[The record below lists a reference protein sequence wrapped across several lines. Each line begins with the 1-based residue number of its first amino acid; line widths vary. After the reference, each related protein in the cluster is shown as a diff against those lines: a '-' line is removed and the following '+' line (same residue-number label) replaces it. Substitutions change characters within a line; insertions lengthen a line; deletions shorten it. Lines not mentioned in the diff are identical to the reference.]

1 MTAAQKLEGVRVR
14 FAPSPTGYLHVGGA
28 RTAIF
33 NYLFAR
39 HHGGTFILRIEDTDA
54 ERSTRESELSLLEDL
69 RWLGLDWDE
78 GPDVGGPYGPYRQS
92 ERMATYREITDKL
105 IAAGHAYPCFCTE
118 EELERKRA
126 EMEARH
132 EAPHYD
138 GTCRNLSAAEVAAK
152 RAARIPEAVRFRV
165 GEGAARFE
173 DAVRGSMDL
182 GHDMV
187 GDWVILRSNGLPTYN
202 FAAAVDDMLMKITH
216 VIRGEEHLP
225 NTLRQIMIYDALGA
239 PHPIFAHVPLI
250 LAEDRSKLSKRHG
263 ASSVG
268 ELRAAG
274 YLPDA
279 AENYLLL
286 LGWSHPQSKE
296 IMPRDE
302 MIKAFSIER
311 IGKSPAVFDK
321 NKLVWMNGQYIRKLP
336 LDALVKLVEPYMP
349 DSLRKRYSEDQRRE
363 IIAILQDSMDLLGDF
378 GKRAAIFEPQVE
390 YEPET
395 KTLLGSDAARRV
407 LTAMVT
413 RLNAH
418 GGPVTPENF
427 KEMILSTGQ
436 EVALKGKDLYF
447 PIRGAM
453 TGSVHGPD
461 LTRVAAVK
469 GRDTVLNLLQG
480 AMQ

>member
-1 MTAAQKLEGVRVR
+1 
-14 FAPSPTGYLHVGGA
+14 
-28 RTAIF
+28 
-33 NYLFAR
+33 
-39 HHGGTFILRIEDTDA
+39 
-54 ERSTRESELSLLEDL
+54 
-69 RWLGLDWDE
+69 
-78 GPDVGGPYGPYRQS
+78 
-92 ERMATYREITDKL
+92 
-105 IAAGHAYPCFCTE
+105 
-118 EELERKRA
+118 
-126 EMEARH
+126 MEARH

-138 GTCRNLSAAEVAAK
+138 GTCRNLGAAEVAAK
-152 RAARIPEAVRFRV
+152 RAAKIPEAVRFRV

-296 IMPRDE
+296 
-302 MIKAFSIER
+302 SC
-311 IGKSPAVFDK
+311 
-321 NKLVWMNGQYIRKLP
+321 
-336 LDALVKLVEPYMP
+336 
-349 DSLRKRYSEDQRRE
+349 
-363 IIAILQDSMDLLGDF
+363 
-378 GKRAAIFEPQVE
+378 RA
-390 YEPET
+390 T
-395 KTLLGSDAARRV
+395 K
-407 LTAMVT
+407 
-413 RLNAH
+413 
-418 GGPVTPENF
+418 
-427 KEMILSTGQ
+427 
-436 EVALKGKDLYF
+436 
-447 PIRGAM
+447 
-453 TGSVHGPD
+453 
-461 LTRVAAVK
+461 
-469 GRDTVLNLLQG
+469 
-480 AMQ
+480 

>member
-1 MTAAQKLEGVRVR
+1 VSNNVRVR

-54 ERSTRESELSLLEDL
+54 ERSTAESERSLFEDL

-78 GPDVGGPYGPYRQS
+78 GPDAGGPYGPYRQS
-92 ERMATYREITDKL
+92 ERMPVYREITDRL
-105 IAAGHAYPCFCTE
+105 IAGGHAYPCFCTDA
-118 EELERKRA
+118 ELERKRE
-126 EMEARH
+126 EMTARS

-138 GTCRNLSAAEVAAK
+138 GTCRDLSAAEVAAK
-152 RAARIPEAVRFRV
+152 RAAGIPEAIRFRV

-202 FAAAVDDMLMKITH
+202 FAAAVDDQLMKSTH
-216 VIRGEEHLP
+216 VIRGDEHLP

-268 ELRAAG
+268 DLRASG
-274 YLPDA
+274 YLPEA
-279 AENYLLL
+279 AFNYLLL

-296 IMPRDE
+296 IVPRDE
-302 MIKAFSIER
+302 MIRAFSIER
-311 IGKSPAVFDK
+311 IGKSAAVFDK
-321 NKLVWMNGQYIRKLP
+321 QKLVWMNGQYIRR
-336 LDALVKLVEPYMP
+336 LDLDTLCTLVYPYIP
-349 DSLRKRYSEDQRRE
+349 QSLRERYSPAQLRE
-363 IIAILQDSMDLLGDF
+363 IVAILQDSLDVLGDF
-378 GKRAAIFEPQVE
+378 PNRAAIFEPTVE
-390 YEPET
+390 YEHET
-395 KTLLGSDAARRV
+395 RALLETESARRV
-407 LTAMVT
+407 LDVMVKK
-413 RLNAH
+413 LGAH
-418 GGPVTPENF
+418 AGPITPESF
-427 KEMILSTGQ
+427 KEMILATGQ

-469 GRDTVLNLLQG
+469 GRDAVLGLLEG
-480 AMQ
+480 AVR

>member
-1 MTAAQKLEGVRVR
+1 MNVRVR

-54 ERSTRESELSLLEDL
+54 ERSTLESERSLLEDL
-69 RWLGLDWDE
+69 RWLDLDWDE

-92 ERMATYREITDKL
+92 ERMPIYRELADKL
-105 IAAGHAYPCFCTE
+105 IASGHAYPCFCTE
-118 EELERKRA
+118 AELEKKR
-126 EMEARH
+126 EAMTARS

-138 GTCRNLSAAEVAAK
+138 GTCRELSASEVAAK
-152 RAARIPEAVRFRV
+152 RTAKIPEAIRFRV

-173 DAVRGSMDL
+173 DAVRGAMDL

-202 FAAAVDDMLMKITH
+202 FAAAVDDQLMKITH

-239 PHPIFAHVPLI
+239 PHPLFAHVPLI

-268 ELRAAG
+268 DLRATG

-279 AENYLLL
+279 ASNYLVL

-302 MIKAFSIER
+302 MVKVFSIER
-311 IGKSPAVFDK
+311 IGKAAAVFDK
-321 NKLVWMNGQYIRKLP
+321 QKLQWMNGQYIRR
-336 LDALVKLVEPYMP
+336 LDLDTLCKRVEPYMP
-349 DSLRKRYSEDQRRE
+349 EALRARYSGAQRRE
-363 IIAILQDSMDLLGDF
+363 IVSILQDSLDVLADF
-378 GKRAAIFEPQVE
+378 PARAAIFEPDVA
-390 YEPET
+390 YEDET
-395 KTLLGSDAARRV
+395 RTLLGSDSARRV
-407 LTAMVT
+407 LAAMTA
-413 RLNAH
+413 RLKAYD
-418 GGPVTPENF
+418 GDFTPEAF
-427 KEMILSTGQ
+427 KEMILATGQ
-436 EVALKGKDLYF
+436 EVGLKGKELYF

-469 GRDTVLNLLQG
+469 GHDAVLRLLEG
-480 AMQ
+480 ATQ

>member
-1 MTAAQKLEGVRVR
+1 MSKEKLEGVRVR

-33 NYLFAR
+33 NFLFAR
-39 HHGGTFILRIEDTDA
+39 HHGGTFILRIEDTDV
-54 ERSTRESELSLLEDL
+54 ERSTLESERSLLEDL
-69 RWLGLDWDE
+69 RWLGLAWDE

-92 ERMATYREITDKL
+92 ERMGTYREVTDRL
-105 IAAGHAYPCFCTE
+105 IAGGYAYPCFCTD
-118 EELERKRA
+118 EELDRKRK

-138 GTCRNLSAAEVAAK
+138 GTCRDLSATDVAAK
-152 RAARIPEAVRFRV
+152 RAAKIPGAIRFRV

-239 PHPIFAHVPLI
+239 AHPLFAHVPLI

-268 ELRAAG
+268 ELHAAG
-274 YLPDA
+274 YLPEA
-279 AENYLLL
+279 ATNYLLL

-311 IGKSPAVFDK
+311 IGKSPAVYDK
-321 NKLVWMNGQYIRKLP
+321 NKLVWMNGQYIRKLD
-336 LDALVKLVEPYMP
+336 LDTLCKLVDSYIPE
-349 DSLRKRYSEDQRRE
+349 SLRARYSAAQLRE
-363 IIAILQDSMDLLGDF
+363 IVAILQDSLDVLGDF
-378 GKRAAIFEPQVE
+378 PKRAAIFEPAVE

-395 KTLLGSDAARRV
+395 KALLGSEPARRV
-407 LTAMVT
+407 LATMVT
-413 RLNAH
+413 RLGAH
-418 GGPVTPENF
+418 TGPLTPENF
-427 KEMILSTGQ
+427 KEMILAAGQ
-436 EVALKGKDLYF
+436 EVSLKGKDLYF

-469 GRDTVLNLLQG
+469 GRDNVLRLLEG
-480 AMQ
+480 AIS

>member
-1 MTAAQKLEGVRVR
+1 MSKKIEGVRVR

-39 HHGGTFILRIEDTDA
+39 HHGGTFILRIEDTDV
-54 ERSTRESELSLLEDL
+54 ERSTRESEISLLEDL

-92 ERMATYREITDKL
+92 ERMQTYREITDKL
-105 IAAGHAYPCFCTE
+105 IASRHAYPCFCTE
-118 EELERKRA
+118 AELERKRK

-138 GTCRNLSAAEVAAK
+138 GTCRELSAADIAAK
-152 RAARIPEAVRFRV
+152 RAAKIPEAIRFRV

-173 DAVRGSMDL
+173 DAVRGAMDL

-225 NTLRQIMIYDALGA
+225 NTLRQIMIYDALAA

-279 AENYLLL
+279 ATNYLLL

-302 MIKAFSIER
+302 MLKAFSIER
-311 IGKSPAVFDK
+311 IGKSPAVYDK
-321 NKLVWMNGQYIRKLP
+321 NKLVWMNGQYIRKLD
-336 LDALVKLVEPYMP
+336 LDTLVKLVEPYMP
-349 DSLRKRYSEDQRRE
+349 ESLRARYSATERRE
-363 IIAILQDSMDLLGDF
+363 IVAILQDSLDVLGDF
-378 GKRAAIFEPQVE
+378 PKRAAIFEPEVE
-390 YEPET
+390 YEPDT
-395 KTLLGSDAARRV
+395 KTLLDSDSAKRV
-407 LTAMVT
+407 LGAMVT
-413 RLNAH
+413 RLHAH
-418 GGPVTPENF
+418 GGPVTPESF
-427 KEMILSTGQ
+427 KEMILSAGA

-469 GRDTVLNLLQG
+469 GRDAVTRLLEG
-480 AMQ
+480 ALK

>member
-1 MTAAQKLEGVRVR
+1 MAELKNVRVR

-39 HHGGTFILRIEDTDA
+39 HHGGKFILRIEDTDA
-54 ERSTRESELSLLEDL
+54 ERSTMESERSLLEDL
-69 RWLGLDWDE
+69 RWLGIEWDE
-78 GPDVGGPYGPYRQS
+78 GPDVGGAHGPYRQS
-92 ERMATYREITDKL
+92 ERMPTYREVTDRL
-105 IAAGHAYPCFCTE
+105 IASGHAYSCFCTE
-118 EELERKRA
+118 AELELKR
-126 EMEARH
+126 EEAVAASR
-132 EAPHYD
+132 APQYD
-138 GTCRNLSAAEVAAK
+138 GTCRNLSAAEVASK
-152 RAARIPEAVRFRV
+152 RAAGIPEAVRFHVRT
-165 GEGAARFE
+165 GAARFE

-202 FAAAVDDMLMKITH
+202 FAAAVDDQLMEISH

-239 PHPIFAHVPLI
+239 PHPLFAHVPLI

-268 ELRAAG
+268 DLRASG
-274 YLPDA
+274 YLPEA
-279 AENYLLL
+279 AFNYLLL

-302 MIKAFSIER
+302 MIKSFGIER
-311 IGKSPAVFDK
+311 IGKAAAVFDK
-321 NKLVWMNGQYIRKLP
+321 QKLLWMNGQYIRKLE
-336 LDALVKLVEPYMP
+336 LDTLYELVQPYML
-349 DSLRKRYSEDQRRE
+349 DGLRTRYDETQRRE
-363 IIAILQDSMDLLGDF
+363 IVAILQDSLDVLRDF
-378 GKRAAIFEPQVE
+378 SKRAAIFEPLVE
-390 YEPET
+390 YEDET
-395 KTLLGSDAARRV
+395 SALLKTDSARRV
-407 LTAMVT
+407 LSAMVEK
-413 RLNAH
+413 LKADAKAL
-418 GGPVTPENF
+418 TPEKF
-427 KEMILSTGQ
+427 KEMILATGQ

-469 GRDTVLNLLQG
+469 GHDTVLRLLEG
-480 AMQ
+480 AIQ

>member
-1 MTAAQKLEGVRVR
+1 MTTKLKDVRVR

-39 HHGGTFILRIEDTDA
+39 HHGGTFVLRIEDTDA
-54 ERSTRESELSLLEDL
+54 ERSTRESEVSLLEDL

-92 ERMATYREITDKL
+92 ERMGTYREITDKL
-105 IAAGHAYPCFCTE
+105 IAGGHAYPCFCTDE
-118 EELERKRA
+118 VLDRKRA
-126 EMEARH
+126 EMVARS

-138 GTCRNLSAAEVAAK
+138 GTCRNLSPAEVAAK
-152 RAARIPEAVRFRV
+152 RAAKIPEAIRFRV

-173 DAVRGSMDL
+173 DAVRGAMDL

-202 FAAAVDDMLMKITH
+202 FAAAVDDMLMKISH

-239 PHPIFAHVPLI
+239 PHPLFAHVPLI

-268 ELRAAG
+268 DLRASG

-279 AENYLLL
+279 AGNYLLL

-302 MIKAFSIER
+302 MVKAFSIER
-311 IGKSPAVFDK
+311 IGKAAAVFDK
-321 NKLVWMNGQYIRKLP
+321 QKLQWMNGQYIRKLD
-336 LDALVKLVEPYMP
+336 LDTLYKLVEPRMP
-349 DSLRKRYSEDQRRE
+349 QSLRDRYSAAQLRE
-363 IIAILQDSMDLLGDF
+363 IVAILQDSMDTLGDF
-378 GKRAAIFEPQVE
+378 PKRAAIFEPQVE
-390 YEPET
+390 YEDET
-395 KTLLGSDAARRV
+395 RALLNTDTAKKV
-407 LTAMVT
+407 LTSMVSK
-413 RLNAH
+413 LGAH
-418 GGPVTPENF
+418 TAALTPENF
-427 KEMILSTGQ
+427 KEMILATGQ
-436 EVALKGKDLYF
+436 EIALKGKDLYF

-469 GRDTVLNLLQG
+469 GRDAVLGLLEG
-480 AMQ
+480 AMR

>member
-1 MTAAQKLEGVRVR
+1 MADKIKGVRVR

-33 NYLFAR
+33 NHLFAR
-39 HHGGTFILRIEDTDA
+39 HHGGTFILRIEDTDV
-54 ERSTRESELSLLEDL
+54 ERSTHASELSLFEDL

-78 GPDVGGPYGPYRQS
+78 GPDVGGPYAPYRQS
-92 ERMATYREITDKL
+92 ERMPVYREIVDRL
-105 IAAGHAYPCFCTE
+105 IASGHAYPCFCTE

-138 GTCRNLSAAEVAAK
+138 GTCRHLGADEIAAK
-152 RAARIPEAVRFRV
+152 RAAKIPEAIRFRV

-173 DAVRGSMDL
+173 DAVRGPMDL

-225 NTLRQIMIYDALGA
+225 NTLRQIMIYDALSA

-274 YLPDA
+274 YLPEA
-279 AENYLLL
+279 ALNYLLL

-296 IMPRDE
+296 IVPREE

-311 IGKSPAVFDK
+311 IGKSAAVFDK
-321 NKLVWMNGQYIRKLP
+321 NKLVWMNGQYIRKLD
-336 LDALVKLVEPYMP
+336 LDTLVKLVDPYVP
-349 DSLRKRYSEDQRRE
+349 DSLRARYSEAQLRE
-363 IIAILQDSMDLLGDF
+363 IIAILQDSMDVLGDF
-378 GKRAAIFEPQVE
+378 PKRAAIFEPQVE

-395 KTLLGSDAARRV
+395 KALLGSDSARRV
-407 LTAMVT
+407 LAAMVT
-413 RLNAH
+413 RLSAH
-418 GGPVTPENF
+418 GGPVTAETF

-436 EVALKGKDLYF
+436 EVSLKGKDLYF

-469 GRDTVLNLLQG
+469 GRDNVLHLLEG
-480 AMQ
+480 AMN

>member
-1 MTAAQKLEGVRVR
+1 MPKIKDVRVR

-39 HHGGTFILRIEDTDA
+39 HNEGTFILRIEDTDM
-54 ERSTRESELSLLEDL
+54 ERSTIESERSLLEDL

-78 GPDVGGPYGPYRQS
+78 GPDAGGPYGPYRQS
-92 ERMATYREITDKL
+92 ERVAIYRETADRL
-105 IAAGHAYPCFCTE
+105 IAGGHAYPCFCTE
-118 EELERKRA
+118 EELERKRK

-138 GTCRNLSAAEVAAK
+138 GTCRDLSADEVAAK
-152 RAARIPEAVRFRV
+152 RAAKIPEAIRFRV

-173 DAVRGSMDL
+173 DAVRGAMDL

-225 NTLRQIMIYDALGA
+225 NTLRQIMVYDALGA
-239 PHPIFAHVPLI
+239 PHPLFAHVPLI

-279 AENYLLL
+279 ATNYLLL

-321 NKLVWMNGQYIRKLP
+321 NKLAWMNGQYIRKLD
-336 LDALVKLVEPYMP
+336 LDTLCRLVAPYMP
-349 DSLRKRYSEDQRRE
+349 DSLRARYSEAQQRE
-363 IIAILQDSMDLLGDF
+363 IIAILQDSLDVLGDF
-378 GKRAAIFEPQVE
+378 PKRASIFEPEVE
-390 YEPET
+390 YEPDT
-395 KTLLGSDAARRV
+395 LTLLASETARRV
-407 LTAMVT
+407 VAAMVN
-413 RLNAH
+413 RLRAH
-418 GGPVTPENF
+418 DGPITPENF
-427 KEMILSTGQ
+427 KEMILATGQ
-436 EVALKGKDLYF
+436 EVGLKGKDLYF

-469 GRDTVLNLLQG
+469 GRDAVLRLLEG
-480 AMQ
+480 AMR

>member
-1 MTAAQKLEGVRVR
+1 
-14 FAPSPTGYLHVGGA
+14 
-28 RTAIF
+28 
-33 NYLFAR
+33 
-39 HHGGTFILRIEDTDA
+39 
-54 ERSTRESELSLLEDL
+54 
-69 RWLGLDWDE
+69 
-78 GPDVGGPYGPYRQS
+78 
-92 ERMATYREITDKL
+92 
-105 IAAGHAYPCFCTE
+105 
-118 EELERKRA
+118 
-126 EMEARH
+126 
-132 EAPHYD
+132 
-138 GTCRNLSAAEVAAK
+138 
-152 RAARIPEAVRFRV
+152 
-165 GEGAARFE
+165 
-173 DAVRGSMDL
+173 
-182 GHDMV
+182 
-187 GDWVILRSNGLPTYN
+187 
-202 FAAAVDDMLMKITH
+202 MLMQITH

-302 MIKAFSIER
+302 MIKAFTIER
-311 IGKSPAVFDK
+311 IGKSAAVFDK

-336 LDALVKLVEPYMP
+336 LDTLIKLVDPYMP
-349 DSLRKRYSEDQRRE
+349 DSLRARYSDEQRRE
-363 IIAILQDSMDLLGDF
+363 IVAILQDSMDVLSDF
-378 GKRAAIFEPQVE
+378 PKRAAIFEPKVE
-390 YEPET
+390 YEPDT
-395 KTLLGSDAARRV
+395 QALLGSDSAKRV
-407 LTAMVT
+407 LGAMVA

-427 KEMILSTGQ
+427 KEMILATGQ

-480 AMQ
+480 AMK

>member
-1 MTAAQKLEGVRVR
+1 VPKEKIEGVRVR

-33 NYLFAR
+33 NFLFAR
-39 HHGGTFILRIEDTDA
+39 HHQGTFILRIEDTDV
-54 ERSTRESELSLLEDL
+54 ERSTLESERSLLEDL
-69 RWLGLDWDE
+69 SWIGLTWDE

-92 ERMATYREITDKL
+92 ERMGTYRDITDRL
-105 IAAGHAYPCFCTE
+105 IAGGHAYPCFCTE
-118 EELERKRA
+118 EELDRKRK

-138 GTCRNLSAAEVAAK
+138 GTCRDLSAEEVAAK
-152 RAARIPEAVRFRV
+152 RAAKIPEAIRFRV

-239 PHPIFAHVPLI
+239 AHPIFAHVPLI

-279 AENYLLL
+279 ATNYLLL

-311 IGKSPAVFDK
+311 IGKSPAVYDK
-321 NKLVWMNGQYIRKLP
+321 NKLVWMNGQYIRKLD
-336 LDALVKLVEPYMP
+336 LDTLCALVEPYMP
-349 DSLRKRYSEDQRRE
+349 ESLRTRYSEAQRRE
-363 IIAILQDSMDLLGDF
+363 IVAILQDSLDVLGDF
-378 GKRAAIFEPQVE
+378 PKRAAIFEPEVE
-390 YEPET
+390 FEPDT
-395 KTLLGSDAARRV
+395 KDLLASESARRV
-407 LTAMVT
+407 LAAMVG
-413 RLNAH
+413 RLKAH
-418 GGPVTPENF
+418 SGPVTPENF

-436 EVALKGKDLYF
+436 EVGLKGKDLYF

-461 LTRVAAVK
+461 LTRVASVK
-469 GRDTVLNLLQG
+469 GRDAVLHLLEG
-480 AMQ
+480 AIL